1 MYRNFSNKKKY
12 QGAGKVMNPVLT
24 ALDEKMQQSSIGDIP
39 IADVNITEPQL
50 NISDNYTITRADLS
64 PSAQQDPFVAEY
76 LAQQEA
82 ALNPSER
89 PQRATETTTAAMD
102 SEITTPSNFT
112 EKQQNKIK
120 KLEERL
126 AKIQARKASST
137 ENLLDL
143 GTAGG
148 IAQMLTDLPERS
160 LYMAGLQSTEGGR
173 GAGRALFNILEAGVS
188 AAGSGLMGYAGAKG
202 KENLYSRATST
213 ESPDDMV
220 FIQGED
226 GKFRQV
232 RRGDIVTTEEET
244 KKMDGGMGPNL
255 GSYPD
260 IPYLFGYRDGARV
273 PIPRN
278 QDVLDTT
285 PLVTDDPFQM
295 TMPNAMSMENPNLF
309 STDPAMSFDVLQAPG
324 QVTPMQDSD
333 GDGISD
339 FIDVDGGTGTGQP
352 LTGST
357 LTDADGDGIPD
368 YIDADAG
375 TGTNQPLPGVAGG
388 PSMSTPTNFGYTVD
402 TSADSDGDGIPD
414 YLDQSDDTEAI
425 EAKKKA
431 EEREERQKTL
441 GDMLSFSQKISNFG
455 DITTTAAET
464 GQVAAQIGDNPLL
477 GTLGTV
483 AGTGSTLFKG
493 ARSFM
498 GGRAYGQAMQG
509 DDARARQRRRQMLIT
524 APTMGE
530 EVSQLQSYLQTE
542 AGDPMA
548 QDGTKIERKKYAGG
562 GITIPLDSR
571 GLFRHPNRV
580 VDVPLSKGKT
590 ITMKDQ
596 KGKPKLPKA
605 ILAIP
610 DGDPPTVIFRG
621 QDKQFPN
628 SDVVREIPLNQALY
642 G

>member
-12 QGAGKVMNPVLT
+12 QNAG
-24 ALDEKMQQSSIGDIP
+24 SIGAESSAMQPVTGEIP
-39 IADVNITEPQL
+39 IADVNIDPVQL
-50 NISDNYTITRADLS
+50 NIPDNYTITRADLS
-64 PSAQQDPFVAEY
+64 PAAQQDPFVAEY

-82 ALNPSER
+82 AFNPSER

-102 SEITTPSNFT
+102 SEIDTPDNIT
-112 EKQQNKIK
+112 EKRQRKLD

-126 AKIQARKASST
+126 ANIQARKASST

-143 GTAGG
+143 GTVGG
-148 IAQMLTDLPERS
+148 IAQILTDLPERS
-160 LYMAGLQSTEGGR
+160 LYMAGLQSTEGAR
-173 GAGRALFNILEAGVS
+173 GKGRALLNILEAGVS
-188 AAGSGLMGYAGAKG
+188 AAGSGLMGFAGNTG
-202 KENLYSRATST
+202 TQGLFSTGQSTS

-232 RRGDIVTTEEET
+232 RRGDIITTKEET
-244 KKMDGGMGPNL
+244 KKMDGGMAPNL
-255 GSYPD
+255 GGYPD
-260 IPYLFGYRDGARV
+260 IPYLFGYRDGSRV
-273 PIPRN
+273 PILRN

-285 PLVTDDPFQM
+285 PLTTDNPFQM
-295 TMPNAMSMENPNLF
+295 TMTNAMSMENPNLF

-333 GDGISD
+333 GDGI
-339 FIDVDGGTGTGQP
+339 
-352 LTGST
+352 
-357 LTDADGDGIPD
+357 PD

-375 TGTNQPLPGVAGG
+375 TGTNQPLPGVVGG
-388 PSMSTPTNFGYTVD
+388 PSMSTPTNFGSTVD

-425 EAKKKA
+425 AARKKA
-431 EEREERQKTL
+431 EEREARQKTL
-441 GDMLSFSQKISNFG
+441 GDLISFGQQISDFG
-455 DITTTAAET
+455 DITTTAAKT
-464 GQVAAQIGDNPLL
+464 GMAASNIDENPLL
-477 GTLGTV
+477 GILGTV
-483 AGTGSTLFKG
+483 TGTGSTLFKG
-493 ARSFM
+493 ARSFL
-498 GGRAYGQAMQG
+498 GGQSYGRAMAG

-524 APTMGE
+524 SPTMGE
-530 EVSQLQSYLQTE
+530 EIAQLDSYLQTDM
-542 AGDPMA
+542 GDPMA
-548 QDGTKIERKKYAGG
+548 QDGTKIKRKKYAGG

-596 KGKPKLPKA
+596 KGKPKLPEA